1 MRGRGTLL
9 PRASTLTKE
18 YNMKKYSIFGLLAV
32 MSLGFAACDNYE
44 EPNPAPQTNPQT
56 SVLQTSDVT
65 VASKVVAQAYNL
77 KALNDE
83 NSTLLVS
90 DITVPNMP
98 EGYTFKAVAQVSAD
112 GFASS
117 YECPMVVEQVDSSDV
132 YNVSVAPD
140 ELQGVYFEN
149 ISHNPAEAK
158 VAVRYALYTVSGK
171 QEARV
176 GGPDTFYGPF
186 ELSIVPFPA
195 SKVIEDA
202 YYLVGTASDGTVAKA
217 VKFQHSDVN
226 PYDDP
231 VFSAKFDVTPDW
243 QWQIIPQ
250 STFAAGTLDGN
261 TVYGVVT
268 GLENELE
275 GDLLAVADGG
285 VPGVLTESYPY
296 LLTINMDQLT
306 YSFSLAIEQLYT
318 PGNSN
323 GWSQTAS
330 QILTTTDYVTYTGY
344 AYLNGEYKFSTAP
357 NWDGTNFGSTG
368 VEGELTNDGG
378 AGNLNAAA
386 AGLYWLSVN
395 ISNLTYS
402 AVLCNTYGMI
412 GDATP
417 NGWDAS
423 TALTPSADFL
433 TWTATVTLKDGEFKF
448 RANDAW
454 DVNLG
459 GAMNNLVPNGDN
471 IKSPGAGTY
480 EVTLDF
486 TQVPYT
492 CKLVKK

>member
-1 MRGRGTLL
+1 
-9 PRASTLTKE
+9 
-18 YNMKKYSIFGLLAV
+18 MKKYSIFGLLAV
-32 MSLGFAACDNYE
+32 MSLGFVACDDYE

-65 VASKVVAQAYNL
+65 VASKVAAQAYSL

-83 NSTLLVS
+83 NATLLVS
-90 DITVPNMP
+90 DVTVANMP

-112 GFASS
+112 GFANSF
-117 YECPMVVEQVDSSDV
+117 ECPMVVEQVDSSNV
-132 YNVSVAPD
+132 YNVAVAPD
-140 ELQGVYFEN
+140 ALQGVYFEN
-149 ISHNPAEAK
+149 ISHSPAEAK
-158 VAVRYALYTVSGK
+158 IAVRYALYTVSGK

-186 ELSIVPFPA
+186 EFSIVPFPA
-195 SKVIEDA
+195 SKVIENA
-202 YYLVGTASDGTVAKA
+202 YYLVGTVSDGTVAKA
-217 VKFQHSDVN
+217 VKLQHSDIN

-231 VFSAKFDVTPDW
+231 VFSGVFNVTPDW
-243 QWQIIPQ
+243 QWQIIPE
-250 STFAAGTLDGN
+250 STFVAGKLEGN
-261 TVYGVVT
+261 TAYGVAT
-268 GLENELE
+268 GLEYELS

-296 LLTINMDQLT
+296 LLTVNMDQLT

-330 QILTTTDYVTYTGY
+330 QILTTNDYTNYSGY
-344 AYLNGEYKFSTAP
+344 AYLNGEFKFSTAP
-357 NWDGTNFGSTG
+357 DWSGTNFGSTG

-378 AGNLNAAA
+378 AGNLNAAV
-386 AGLYWLSVN
+386 AGLYWLNVN
-395 ISNLTYS
+395 IANLTYT
-402 AVLCNTYGMI
+402 AALCNTYGMI

-417 NGWDAS
+417 GGWDAS
-423 TALTPSADFL
+423 TALTPSDNYL
-433 TWTATVTLKDGEFKF
+433 VWTGTVTLKDGEFKF

-454 DVNLG
+454 DINLG
-459 GAMNNLVPNGDN
+459 GAMENLTPGGDN

-480 EVTLDF
+480 EVTLDLS
-486 TQVPYT
+486 QVPYT